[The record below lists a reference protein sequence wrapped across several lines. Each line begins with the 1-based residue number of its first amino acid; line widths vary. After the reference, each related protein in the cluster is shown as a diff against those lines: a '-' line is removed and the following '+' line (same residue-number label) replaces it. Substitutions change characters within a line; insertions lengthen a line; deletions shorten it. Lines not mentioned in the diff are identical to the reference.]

1 MHEMSTSE
9 RGLSETLSL
18 VFMAILVAVAA
29 LLLVASLT
37 GVISNLLLK
46 PALFSVQVIQFN
58 TSPGGAHIIGVFHQ
72 QGDSVDL
79 NGTSQ
84 KGGTAIVSL
93 SLIDTTG
100 LSFTVSPD
108 TTVPIQKDFWGPG
121 DLLYIYS
128 SDGGSSYVF
137 SDEVPGSG
145 VPSLPTG
152 TYTVKIIDTK
162 VHVLLNTLPVTI
174 QP

>member
-1 MHEMSTSE
+1 MHEMSMSD

-37 GVISNLLLK
+37 GVMSNLLLK
-46 PALFSVQVIQFN
+46 PALFSVQVTQYN
-58 TSPGGAHIIGVFHQ
+58 TSSNAHVIGVFSQ
-72 QGDSVDL
+72 QGDTVNM

-84 KGGTAIVSL
+84 SGGTSIVSF
-93 SLIDTTG
+93 SLIDPTG
-100 LSFTVSPD
+100 LSFTVIPAG
-108 TTVPIQKDFWGPG
+108 PLQKDSWGPG
-121 DLLYIYS
+121 TMMYIYKS
-128 SDGGSSYVF
+128 GSTYVYTDDPT
-137 SDEVPGSG
+137 SIPGA
-145 VPSLPTG
+145 SLPTG

-162 VHVLLNTLPVTI
+162 VHVLLNAFPVTI

>member
-18 VFMAILVAVAA
+18 VFMVILVAVAA

-37 GVISNLLLK
+37 GVITNLLQK
-46 PALFSVQVIQFN
+46 PALISVQVIQYN
-58 TSPGGAHIIGVFHQ
+58 TSAGAHIIGVFHQ
-72 QGDSVDL
+72 QGDSVNM

-84 KGGTAIVSL
+84 SGGTSIVSF
-93 SLIDTTG
+93 SLIDPTG
-100 LSFTVSPD
+100 LSFTDIPAGLL
-108 TTVPIQKDFWGPG
+108 QKDRWGPG
-121 DLLYIYS
+121 TMMYIYKS
-128 SDGGSSYVF
+128 GGTYVYTDDPTSIPGGS
-137 SDEVPGSG
+137 G
-145 VPSLPTG
+145 LPTG

-162 VHVLLNTLPVTI
+162 VHVLLNALPVTI